1 MVSFASK
8 ISADIFASG
17 SNFIP
22 RDAPYSDDAERQIT
36 NANLMF
42 VNNGKVKSLTTTSN
56 FTNLKRD
63 YIELN
68 EQTTL
73 PSSNNT
79 IVYVD
84 SNGELRTSGSFGD
97 KKIALTGV

>member
-1 MVSFASK
+1 MQQFRYSDVARYPT
-8 ISADIFASG
+8 SG
-17 SNFIP
+17 FIP
-22 RDAPYSDDAERQIT
+22 RDTPFNDDTERQIT

-68 EQTTL
+68 QQTTL
-73 PSSNNT
+73 PNSNNT

-84 SNGELRTSGSFGD
+84 SNGELRTSGSFGI
-97 KKIALTGV
+97 KKINLTEV